1 MESLHSFLWT
11 ESVPMAFIVM
21 IIIIIE
27 IGGVVGTI
35 AQMRKKPD
43 LMYWY
48 LNPISLMFLLG
59 PMILLSKT
67 EIGCWVLVGFML
79 SFILVFLTV
88 CFSPKLTA
96 KVLRLVKKYSL

>member
-1 MESLHSFLWT
+1 MENLHSFLWT
-11 ESVPMAFIVM
+11 ESVPMTFIVM

-27 IGGVVGTI
+27 IGGVVITI

-43 LMYWY
+43 LI
-48 LNPISLMFLLG
+48 PISLVFLLG

-67 EIGCWVLVGFML
+67 EIGCWMLVGFML
-79 SFILVFLTV
+79 SFILVFLIV
-88 CFSPKLTA
+88 SFSPKLTA

>member
-1 MESLHSFLWT
+1 MENLHSFLWT
-11 ESVPMAFIVM
+11 ESVPMTFIVM

-27 IGGVVGTI
+27 IGGVVITI

-48 LNPISLMFLLG
+48 LNPISLVFLLG

-67 EIGCWVLVGFML
+67 EIGCWMLVGFML
-79 SFILVFLTV
+79 SFILVFLIV
-88 CFSPKLTA
+88 SF
-96 KVLRLVKKYSL
+96 

>member
-35 AQMRKKPD
+35 AQIRKKTD

-48 LNPISLMFLLG
+48 LNPIYLMFLLG

-67 EIGCWVLVGFML
+67 EIGCWALVGFML

>member
-1 MESLHSFLWT
+1 MENLHSFLWT
-11 ESVPMAFIVM
+11 ESVPMTFIVM

-27 IGGVVGTI
+27 IGGVVITI

-48 LNPISLMFLLG
+48 LNPISLVFLLG

-67 EIGCWVLVGFML
+67 EIGCWMLVGFML

-88 CFSPKLTA
+88 SFSPKLTA

>member
-35 AQMRKKPD
+35 AQMRKKQ
-43 LMYWY
+43 
-48 LNPISLMFLLG
+48 
-59 PMILLSKT
+59 T
-67 EIGCWVLVGFML
+67 
-79 SFILVFLTV
+79 
-88 CFSPKLTA
+88 
-96 KVLRLVKKYSL
+96 